1 MTRGDEELRLLLVDG
16 DNLLHRL
23 RGGRDEGGLAWLLP
37 RLRASLPSGCAAIV
51 MLDGHPDPGQASRS
65 RVAPGVEIHHSGRI
79 DGDGAI
85 LELLNDRSFPDRAMT
100 AVITDDRSLADRAR
114 RIGGVTRRLDWLRDR
129 LDRPLAPR
137 PGGPPRPPVAL
148 GHGRPPLPSGR
159 APGTDDDRTPWRPGR
174 GATCKRG
181 NPKRGPSAGPL
192 RRPGAAE

>member
-1 MTRGDEELRLLLVDG
+1 MTRGDEELHLLLVDG

-37 RLRASLPSGCAAIV
+37 RLRASLPGGCTAIV

-85 LELLNDRSFPDRAMT
+85 LELLNDRSFPDRAKT

-137 PGGPPRPPVAL
+137 PGGP
-148 GHGRPPLPSGR
+148 
-159 APGTDDDRTPWRPGR
+159 
-174 GATCKRG
+174 
-181 NPKRGPSAGPL
+181 
-192 RRPGAAE
+192 